1 MKFSLLA
8 AFAFILPASIS
19 AGRTFEYKTLD
30 YDYAFDEEANDPRS
44 LIMMIPDGT
53 GPNIFTLART
63 VLDPSLKKRL
73 HIDPLLMGQVQT
85 HSSTSYIT
93 DSASSATAYATGYK
107 TYDKGIGVDHFKQPL
122 GTILEAAKARGMIT
136 GMIVTSRVTHA
147 TPASFASH
155 VIERDNED
163 EIARQYVKNKN
174 LDFLL
179 GGGARHFKDE
189 MLTEMQSAGYTLVKN
204 WGDLQKYKAANEQ
217 SGNLRVLGLF
227 HKSHMSYELDRAREE
242 KSAQQ
247 GKVDRE
253 PSLPEMVDT
262 ILSILKNNPVAK
274 KNGFFMMIEGS
285 RVDHAGHSNDPG
297 TMAREAITFDET
309 VGVVKDYISNT
320 HNVGLISAADHG
332 TGGLTL
338 GADGIYDWNPKDLLL
353 QKASTEWMMAE
364 LSKTLKSDKCG
375 KGANETCKA
384 EILTQSKNLLKS
396 HTNVTTFTP
405 ETTVKLEKEIAKAVD
420 KSRDLTDVMTT
431 VKLEKEIAKAVDKS
445 RDLTDVMVE
454 LGHIISEPALIGWTT
469 VGHVGT
475 DVDLHCMGPSVLER
489 LCKGLHEN
497 TYLNK
502 IMTNY
507 LNLGHRQSVET
518 LRLRN
523 QTTLEYKP
531 EAAHH

>member
-30 YDYAFDEEANDPRS
+30 YDYAFDEEADDPRS

-53 GPNIFTLART
+53 APTIFAMART
-63 VLDPSLKKRL
+63 VLDPTAKQRL

-85 HSSTSYIT
+85 HSSTSYVT
-93 DSASSATAYATGYK
+93 DSASSATAYATGFK
-107 TYDKGIGVDHFKQPL
+107 TYDRAIGVDHFQQPI
-122 GTILEAAKARGMIT
+122 GTVLEAAKARGMVV
-136 GMIVTSRVTHA
+136 GMVVTSRVTHA

-155 VIERDNED
+155 VTERDNED

-247 GKVDRE
+247 GKADRE

-285 RVDHAGHSNDPG
+285 RVDHAGHSNDAG
-297 TMAREAITFDET
+297 AMAREAITFDEA
-309 VGVVKDYISNT
+309 VGVVKDYINN
-320 HNVGLISAADHG
+320 HKNVGLVSAADHG
-332 TGGLTL
+332 TGGISL
-338 GADGIYDWNPKDLLL
+338 GADGIYDWNPRALLL
-353 QKASTEWMMAE
+353 QKASTEWMMDQ

-384 EILTQSKNLLKS
+384 EILTQSKDLLKS

-420 KSRDLTDVMTT
+420 KSRDLTDVM
-431 VKLEKEIAKAVDKS
+431 
-445 RDLTDVMVE
+445 VE
-454 LGHIISEPALIGWTT
+454 LGHIIAKPAHIGWTT

-489 LCKGLHEN
+489 MCKGLHEN

-507 LNLGHRQSVET
+507 LNLGHRQSIET